1 MITGAVMLFSSV
13 AMANVLQAEVTSSSN
28 YTTGCTEKV
37 PEQQCSIVDVPTYSQ
52 GSASTGDVLA
62 GAIIGGVIGN
72 QFGKGKGNDVTVL
85 GAIIGADTAI
95 KRTAI
100 KLLLV
105 TSKYNNVT
113 QSILKQLQIKL

>member
-1 MITGAVMLFSSV
+1 MF
-13 AMANVLQAEVTSSSN
+13 Q
-28 YTTGCTEKV
+28 
-37 PEQQCSIVDVPTYSQ
+37 TYSQ
-52 GSASTGDVLA
+52 GNASTGDVLA

-72 QFGKGKGNDVTVL
+72 QFGKGKGNDAATVL
-85 GAIIGADTAI
+85 GAIIGADTQI